1 MSGDWFPLAVGET
14 DCIACVLSRPVHQI
28 KATEF
33 EFRHR
38 ALLNLVQ
45 IWLAFQVYVL
55 DHSNIVWWLCPW
67 NTPRGALLARLAF
80 VFAALLLG
88 AAAAIRTWA
97 AAYLGPHVVHDL
109 RLHTESLVADGPYRR
124 VRNPLYLG
132 SLLLSIGLGFLASRV
147 GFFILAA
154 GGAARILRLIGREE
168 EELEQ
173 QQGVRFHEFVRSVPR
188 LLPSIS
194 PRLPAAGLD
203 PCWGKAFQAEAAMW
217 GFFVTMIAFTITLRD
232 RVAWTLGFGSLVL
245 WLTLR
250 TIERWRNM
258 AKA

>member
-1 MSGDWFPLAVGET
+1 VTISFLLAVGGSE
-14 DCIACVLSRPVHQI
+14 CIACVLSHSVHQMR
-28 KATEF
+28 ATEF

-45 IWLAFQVYVL
+45 IWLALQVYVL

-67 NTPRGALLARLAF
+67 TTPRGGLLARLAF
-80 VFAALLLG
+80 LFATLLVG
-88 AAAAIRTWA
+88 AAATIRTWA
-97 AAYLGPHVVHDL
+97 AAYLGSDVVHDL
-109 RLHTESLVADGPYRR
+109 RLHTESLVADGPYRH

-147 GFFILAA
+147 GFFILVA

-168 EELEQ
+168 ENLERE
-173 QQGVRFHEFVRSVPR
+173 QGKRFREFARSVPR

-203 PCWGKAFQAEAAMW
+203 PRWRQAFRAEASMW
-217 GFFVTMIAFTITLRD
+217 GFFVMMIAFTITLRD
-232 RVAWTLGFGSLVL
+232 SVAWTLGLSSLLL

-250 TIERWRNM
+250 ASERWPR
-258 AKA
+258 

>member
-1 MSGDWFPLAVGET
+1 MYSMY
-14 DCIACVLSRPVHQI
+14 LSHPAHQM

-67 NTPRGALLARLAF
+67 STPRGKLLARLAF
-80 VFAALLLG
+80 LFAALLVG

-97 AAYLGPHVVHDL
+97 AAYLGSDLVHDL
-109 RLHTESLVADGPYRR
+109 RLHTGNLVADGPYRH

-132 SLLLSIGLGFLASRV
+132 SFLLSIGLGLLASRV
-147 GFFILAA
+147 GFFILVA
-154 GGAARILRLIGREE
+154 GGTARILRLIGREE
-168 EELEQ
+168 ENLEQ
-173 QQGVRFHEFVRSVPR
+173 QQGERFREFARSVPR

-194 PRLPAAGLD
+194 PRLPAAGVD
-203 PCWGKAFQAEAAMW
+203 PCWGKAFRTEASMW
-217 GFFVTMIAFTITLRD
+217 GFFVMMIAFTITLRD
-232 RVAWTLGFGSLVL
+232 SVAWTLGLASLVL
-245 WLTLR
+245 CLTLR
-250 TIERWRNM
+250 ISERWRNR